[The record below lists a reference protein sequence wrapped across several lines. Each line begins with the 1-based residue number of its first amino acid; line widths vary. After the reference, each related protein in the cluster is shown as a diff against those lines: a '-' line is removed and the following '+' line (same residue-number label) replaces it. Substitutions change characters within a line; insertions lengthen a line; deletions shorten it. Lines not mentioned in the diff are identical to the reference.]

1 MRKHTL
7 PLLATTVVVVALIAG
22 VDTAS
27 QARTAE
33 PAHSAAGPAASPDL
47 ASVIGPV
54 APAPVLRATRVQK
67 LDPWEARN
75 AHGIP
80 RAMSSK
86 GWGDRPSSGSMIGW
100 ERWTYPSF
108 PIACSPASSPLPAYQ
123 VIWATNASRP
133 RTDTVLDTAPELV
146 WETFRRAASV
156 FAASNNAAIR
166 TQRDLEHSL
175 APRFVTTTTADGCR
189 PDIDRVEVP
198 ADVLAREDIQN
209 WVNPATGRREMGLW
223 PYLEA
228 HGYPARNDRRY
239 VVIVDDVR
247 AADHRSNGMK
257 GHAVIPANTGGYAP
271 TDLDPGPQNRN
282 NAGGTWL
289 TLFTSGNRADF
300 RAGGGEFGPALA
312 HELTHTLGAALEGSP
327 HYNEQSY
334 GHPSD
339 CADLLC
345 YNNYEQAG
353 QHYTACSKARQDSYR
368 SFWAVWG
375 SESKAAVRL
384 DCNRDDYFARY
395 ADGSGEKPWADER
408 WSASRNTFLW
418 GNQGRPGYTGP
429 PFTNPNI
436 PPSCLYLPDGYC
448 PPGVSVGALI
458 EQDPRP
464 WITVH

>member
-1 MRKHTL
+1 MRKHAL
-7 PLLATTVVVVALIAG
+7 PVLATAVLVAALIAG
-22 VDTAS
+22 VDTVS
-27 QARTAE
+27 QAR
-33 PAHSAAGPAASPDL
+33 SAD
-47 ASVIGPV
+47 PV
-54 APAPVLRATRVQK
+54 ATAARPVTGPPLPAPVVESSLVKKAN
-67 LDPWEARN
+67 PWEVLTSQ
-75 AHGIP
+75 GLP
-80 RAMSSK
+80 RPLSVR
-86 GWGDRPSSGSMIGW
+86 GWGDRPSTSSGIGW
-100 ERWTYPSF
+100 EKWSYPRF
-108 PIACSPASSPLPAYQ
+108 PIACSPATSELPAYQ

-146 WETFRRAASV
+146 WETFRRVASV

-166 TQRDLEHSL
+166 TQDDLEHAL
-175 APRFVTTTTADGCR
+175 TPRFVTTETKDGCR
-189 PDIDRVEVP
+189 PAIERAQVP
-198 ADVLAREDIQN
+198 AEVLAREDIQN
-209 WVNPATGRREMGLW
+209 WVNPATGRREQGLW
-223 PYLEA
+223 AYLES

-257 GHAVIPANTGGYAP
+257 GHAVIPANTGGYAA
-271 TDLDPGPQNRN
+271 TDLSPGPQNRN

-289 TLFTSGNRADF
+289 TVFTDGRREDF

-327 HYNEQSY
+327 HYNAQSY

-353 QHYTACSKARQDSYR
+353 QHYTACSAAQNDSYR
-368 SFWAVWG
+368 AFWAAWG

-408 WSASRNTFLW
+408 WSASRNAFLW
-418 GNQGRPGYTGP
+418 GNQERPPYAGE

-436 PPSCLYLPDGYC
+436 PPSCLYLAGGYC
-448 PPGVSVGALI
+448 PPGVKTGGLV
-458 EQDPRP
+458 EQRTLP
-464 WITVH
+464 WVTVH